1 MKAKRAELRSIVNH
15 AKTLG
20 IPAKQSGDKITVADQ
35 VYSHQNLDCLPANL
49 SLESAHTK
57 PIGDHSIGFY
67 SKHSPLSNFYPC
79 TFTMNNERFN
89 SVEQALQTYK
99 AHAVRRDDLAK
110 KIMLQTDCLSM
121 MRLGNLAKPKR
132 ESGWF
137 QKREEVMKSALL
149 AKFSQNVTLQQK
161 LEATANLTLVETT
174 RDHFWGAGVTM
185 NASALMNG
193 TWSGQNTLGKLLAEV
208 RSYFKNK

>member
-1 MKAKRAELRSIVNH
+1 M
-15 AKTLG
+15 
-20 IPAKQSGDKITVADQ
+20 
-35 VYSHQNLDCLPANL
+35 C
-49 SLESAHTK
+49 
-57 PIGDHSIGFY
+57 
-67 SKHSPLSNFYPC
+67 
-79 TFTMNNERFN
+79 
-89 SVEQALQTYK
+89 
-99 AHAVRRDDLAK
+99 RDDLAK